1 MALKKTIST
10 SFGIDVTY
18 EDLFATHTTNSNG
31 KKSVSMNLRGWPTK
45 ALCRTPNAHMWERG
59 YNFTL
64 TDDEN
69 SELYALLY
77 KLLKAHV
84 TDFADATAVYDVSAV
99 TLDNTELSLAVGKTA
114 TLTATCTPDTAEDL
128 TVSWKSSDE
137 SIATVDSSGVVT
149 AVSAGTATITATS
162 NDEPT
167 VNATCTVTVAVAE

>member
-10 SFGIDVTY
+10 SFGVDVTY
-18 EDLFATHTTNSNG
+18 EDLFATHATNSNG

-128 TVSWKSSDE
+128 TVTWGSSDE
-137 SIATVDSSGVVT
+137 SVATVTDGVVT
-149 AVSAGTATITATS
+149 AVAAGTAVITATS
-162 NDEPT
+162 NDET
-167 VNATCTVTVAVAE
+167 AISATCTVTVA

>member
-1 MALKKTIST
+1 MALKKTIKT
-10 SFGIDVTY
+10 SFGIDVNY
-18 EDLFATHTTNSNG
+18 EDLFAVHENNSNG

-45 ALCRTPNAHMWERG
+45 ALCRTPNAHMWEQS

-69 SELYALLY
+69 TELYSLLY

-99 TLDNTELSLAVGKTA
+99 TLDNTALSLAVGATG
-114 TLTATCTPDTAEDL
+114 TLTATCTPNTAEDL
-128 TVSWKSSDE
+128 TVTWSSSDE

-149 AVSAGTATITATS
+149 GVAAGTATITATS

-167 VNATCTVTVAVAE
+167 VSATCTVTVAVAE

>member
-1 MALKKTIST
+1 MALKKTIKT

-18 EDLFATHTTNSNG
+18 EDLFAVHATNSNG
-31 KKSVSMNLRGWPTK
+31 NKTISMNLRGWPTK

-69 SELYALLY
+69 TELYALLY
-77 KLLKAHV
+77 KYLKAHV
-84 TDFADATAVYDVSAV
+84 SDFADATDVYDVSSV

-128 TVSWKSSDE
+128 TVTWSSSNE
-137 SIATVDSSGVVT
+137 SVATVADGVVT
-149 AVSAGTATITATS
+149 AVASGTAVITAVS
-162 NDEPT
+162 NDETT
-167 VNATCTVTVAVAE
+167 VSAA

>member
-10 SFGIDVTY
+10 SFGVDVTY
-18 EDLFATHTTNSNG
+18 EDFFATHATNSNG
-31 KKSVSMNLRGWPTK
+31 KKTVSMNLRGWPTK
-45 ALCRTPNAHMWERG
+45 ALCRTPNAHMWEQS
-59 YNFTL
+59 YNFQL

-69 SELYALLY
+69 AELYALLY
-77 KLLKAHV
+77 KYLKAHIPE
-84 TDFADATAVYDVSAV
+84 FADAEAVYDVDTV
-99 TLDNTELSLAVGKTA
+99 ILDNTELSLAVGNTA
-114 TLTATCTPDTAEDL
+114 TITATCTPSAAEDL

-149 AVSAGTATITATS
+149 AVSAGTAMITATS

>member
-18 EDLFATHTTNSNG
+18 EDLFATHATNSNG
-31 KKSVSMNLRGWPTK
+31 NKTISMNLRGWQTK

-69 SELYALLY
+69 TKLYALLY

-84 TDFADATAVYDVSAV
+84 TDFADAAAVYDVSSV

-128 TVSWKSSDE
+128 TVSWKSSDT

-149 AVSAGTATITATS
+149 AVSAGTAIITATS
-162 NDEPT
+162 NDEST
-167 VNATCTVTVAVAE
+167 VSATCTVTVAVA